1 MSALLR
7 SKFGKSSLVVI
18 ALLLASCG
26 DRSATP
32 PTATDTAA
40 QLTAAAGSPEALP
53 GTAAEGLC
61 QLLTLGEVAAVFPGA
76 EAGVVT
82 KVPVEGVTACT
93 WAIPAG
99 RFVLQSWP
107 AKDPVAD
114 EMKGLT
120 FGVLDPFKPTDGLIH
135 YETVT
140 GVGDEA
146 LAVLTQKDE
155 KRGILSDAA
164 ILVARRGDKIL
175 VILSDDLPQ
184 RDHAQALAALQSLDS
199 SAAGRMQ

>member
-1 MSALLR
+1 MKLAPIAFALTLILPMLAGCSAP
-7 SKFGKSSLVVI
+7 
-18 ALLLASCG
+18 
-26 DRSATP
+26 P

-53 GTAAEGLC
+53 STAAEGLC

-82 KVPVEGVTACT
+82 EVRAEGVTSCI

-107 AKDPVAD
+107 AKDPVA
-114 EMKGLT
+114 EEIRGAIYPS
-120 FGVLDPFKPTDGLIH
+120 LDPSKQTAGVVR
-135 YETVT
+135 YEPVT

-146 LAVLTQKDE
+146 LAVVEQKDE
-155 KRGILSDAA
+155 ARGIVSDTA
-164 ILVARRGDKIL
+164 ILVAKRGDKIL
-175 VILSDDLPQ
+175 LVIADDLAR
-184 RDHAQALAALQSLDS
+184 RDHAEALAALQSLGS